1 MSSPNQILLPKH
13 YLPVQ
18 EVLETEQEEE
28 RLLTRDT
35 VTRLQQALARAGQ
48 QGDTLALATLS
59 WAATNTLLDLLLLLG
74 ACCRIR

>member
-1 MSSPNQILLPKH
+1 MLNIG
-13 YLPVQ
+13 Q

-28 RLLTRDT
+28 RLVTRDT